1 METGLILAKIRSKR
15 YELNYSQEYMAI
27 MLQMKQSNYNKIENG
42 KVEMTLTLLSKILNI
57 LRLDYN
63 ELLLLSNHENLNL
76 LNKSTKGL

>member
-15 YELNYSQEYMAI
+15 LELNYSQEYMAI

-42 KVEMTLTLLSKILNI
+42 KVEMTLTLLSKIINI

>member
-15 YELNYSQEYMAI
+15 HELNYSQEYMAI

-42 KVEMTLTLLSKILNI
+42 KVEMTLTLLSKIINI

>member
-15 YELNYSQEYMAI
+15 NELNYSQEYMAI

-42 KVEMTLTLLSKILNI
+42 KVEMTLTLLSKIINI